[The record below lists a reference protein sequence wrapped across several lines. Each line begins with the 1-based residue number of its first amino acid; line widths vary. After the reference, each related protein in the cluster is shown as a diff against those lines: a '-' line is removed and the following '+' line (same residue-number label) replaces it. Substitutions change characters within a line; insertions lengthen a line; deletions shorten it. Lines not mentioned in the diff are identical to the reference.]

1 VLLPVSC
8 LLRRAD
14 AVTVIGAA
22 LVAKAQGAGYR
33 RAAERV
39 GRPAGTVR
47 GWCRRFEQTAGR
59 VRSALASLAA
69 ELGAE
74 FDEPAPTGSTV
85 GDVVALLG
93 AVAAAAV
100 RRLGPCDPWRLAA
113 AVTAGRLLAPA
124 GPPGPAESINTSCLW
139 RAAV

>member
-22 LVAKAQGAGYR
+22 LVAKADGAGHR

-47 GWCRRFEQTAGR
+47 GWLRRLEAVAGR
-59 VRSALASLAA
+59 VRQSLLAVAA

-74 FDEPAPTGSTV
+74 FDEPEPAGSPV
-85 GDVVALLG
+85 GDVVALVG
-93 AVAAAAV
+93 AVAAAAS

-113 AVTAGRLLAPA
+113 AVTGGQLLASS
-124 GPPGPAESINTSCLW
+124 GPPLPGELINTSCLW